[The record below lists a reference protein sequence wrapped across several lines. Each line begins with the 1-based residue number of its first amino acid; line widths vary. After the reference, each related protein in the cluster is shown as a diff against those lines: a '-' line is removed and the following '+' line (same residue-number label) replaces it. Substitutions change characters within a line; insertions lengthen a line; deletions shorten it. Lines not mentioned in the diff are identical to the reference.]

1 MKVLI
6 VDDDRTLAD
15 LLSFTFRRAGYETI
29 QAFDAPGAIESFEQ
43 EPVDI
48 ILLDVNLPGEAQ
60 LRDGFDVCKAIRQT
74 SNVPIILLTVR
85 DDEDDIVKGLN
96 IGADDYVLKPFSP
109 RQLVARVQTVL
120 RRAKEGQVLTSA
132 TFSANGLQFDPNRHE
147 FTRSG
152 SDPVTLTR
160 LESRLMEVF
169 FLNPNQVLPTANII
183 DHVWGPESAT
193 PEMLRQLIRR
203 LRQKVE
209 TDPGN
214 PQQIHNHPG
223 IGYRFSP

>member
-1 MKVLI
+1 
-6 VDDDRTLAD
+6 
-15 LLSFTFRRAGYETI
+15 
-29 QAFDAPGAIESFEQ
+29 
-43 EPVDI
+43 
-48 ILLDVNLPGEAQ
+48 
-60 LRDGFDVCKAIRQT
+60 
-74 SNVPIILLTVR
+74 
-85 DDEDDIVKGLN
+85 
-96 IGADDYVLKPFSP
+96 
-109 RQLVARVQTVL
+109 L